1 LPRLEAHQFLEAV
14 FLKFNG
20 SKRSLSFGRVIDRK
34 MKDIWDTE
42 VSLKVRIFIWKMFHD
57 KLQTREHFFLKKE
70 ALGWINFRGGLHI

>member
-1 LPRLEAHQFLEAV
+1 
-14 FLKFNG
+14 
-20 SKRSLSFGRVIDRK
+20 

-57 KLQTREHFFLKKE
+57 KLQTREHFFKKKE